1 MRSWPCSV
9 LPKRQ
14 LPCPCTLIPHV
25 ILLVLREPHR
35 LQQRHQLPFPNTCLD
50 TLKKHKAHQ
59 RTFRSSR
66 PLTFSSNLVLN
77 STALSRPFSLRAFC
91 FLLICFVLLLFDFAE
106 GWTEPDGVIIVA
118 GSRLFLAIFAAVA
131 AEAGLEEALLLDLG
145 LEGPASALWD
155 VMGVGTGC

>member
-1 MRSWPCSV
+1 
-9 LPKRQ
+9 
-14 LPCPCTLIPHV
+14 
-25 ILLVLREPHR
+25 
-35 LQQRHQLPFPNTCLD
+35 
-50 TLKKHKAHQ
+50 
-59 RTFRSSR
+59 
-66 PLTFSSNLVLN
+66 LTFSSNLVLN